1 MSQQP
6 SPEMRSAPSQ
16 QERPSGID
24 WSFIV
29 LILLGLTFV
38 LQSMRGPNPFV
49 NWWSTFILLPALALV
64 AAAWVAY
71 EQSGSRFTLLARV
84 LLSVGV
90 IVMTVALMFL
100 FDVSWALGW
109 PFMLIVPSLAVVVN
123 GVLQRWDSGD
133 VTRAGIINTIVWTGA
148 SAALLGGGF
157 LFNNL
162 GFIDV
167 RASFGAF
174 QWWGV
179 FILLPG
185 VGALR
190 NALRIFRV
198 NSLSIAAQLL
208 FALGL
213 AACVQG
219 TLILLGALWNDWL
232 WWSIVVASV
241 GVTMLSSIVRRQSI
255 S

>member
-1 MSQQP
+1 
-6 SPEMRSAPSQ
+6 
-16 QERPSGID
+16 
-24 WSFIV
+24 
-29 LILLGLTFV
+29 
-38 LQSMRGPNPFV
+38 
-49 NWWSTFILLPALALV
+49 
-64 AAAWVAY
+64 
-71 EQSGSRFTLLARV
+71 
-84 LLSVGV
+84 
-90 IVMTVALMFL
+90 
-100 FDVSWALGW
+100 
-109 PFMLIVPSLAVVVN
+109 
-123 GVLQRWDSGD
+123 
-133 VTRAGIINTIVWTGA
+133 
-148 SAALLGGGF
+148 
-157 LFNNL
+157 
-162 GFIDV
+162 
-167 RASFGAF
+167 
-174 QWWGV
+174 
-179 FILLPG
+179 LLPG